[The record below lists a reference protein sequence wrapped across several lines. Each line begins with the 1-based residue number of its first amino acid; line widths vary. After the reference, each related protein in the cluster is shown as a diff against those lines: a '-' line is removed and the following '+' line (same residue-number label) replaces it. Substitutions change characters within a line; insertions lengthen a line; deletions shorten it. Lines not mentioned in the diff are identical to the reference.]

1 MSPTPSRPRSLS
13 SLLSPLA
20 SPELES
26 ATKKKPKQ
34 LLKSLEAYVSA
45 NPAADGL
52 QRPSPLSAGG
62 GGGNR
67 AGEDIAFAGVCD
79 LQVELEGDAR
89 LI

>member
-1 MSPTPSRPRSLS
+1 M
-13 SLLSPLA
+13 
-20 SPELES
+20 
-26 ATKKKPKQ
+26 
-34 LLKSLEAYVSA
+34 SA

-52 QRPSPLSAGG
+52 QRPSPLSGG
-62 GGGNR
+62 GGSNR